1 MLAVLKKSIG
11 LWKKDG
17 EKSRPE
23 INRIKQRRDE
33 LRKQTIKMST
43 CRVCEEVYTS
53 TIFKHSDYNRFNM

>member
-1 MLAVLKKSIG
+1 MSAFEIEKRIVGCSEEINR

-33 LRKQTIKMST
+33 LRKQLS
-43 CRVCEEVYTS
+43 R
-53 TIFKHSDYNRFNM
+53 